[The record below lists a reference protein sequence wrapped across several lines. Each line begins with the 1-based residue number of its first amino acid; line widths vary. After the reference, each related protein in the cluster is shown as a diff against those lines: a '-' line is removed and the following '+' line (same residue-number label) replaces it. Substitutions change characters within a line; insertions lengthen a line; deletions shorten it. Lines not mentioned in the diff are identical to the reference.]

1 MSTEIISVIPAHLDP
16 VHVRWLATL
25 ADVSLTGLKRRAQRD
40 LTAEYYRG
48 ERHRVEL
55 EIQSI
60 EFVQRERGPLEE
72 RIRAASAHE
81 DACVRELLRAQQ
93 AERQARLAVEAAVC
107 ARLKLEGLEQE
118 HAA

>member
-16 VHVRWLATL
+16 AHVRWLATL
-25 ADVSLTGLKRRAQRD
+25 ANVSLTGLKRRAQRD
-40 LTAEYYRG
+40 LTSESYRG
-48 ERHRVEL
+48 VRHRVEL
-55 EIQSI
+55 EIQAI

-81 DACVRELLRAQQ
+81 DACLRELLRAQQ
-93 AERQARLAVEAAVC
+93 AEQQARLAVERAMC

-118 HAA
+118 CAV